1 MPAGLD
7 DGASLLATH
16 GVQGLRIALP
26 TADETAT
33 GNGWTSFWRGYV
45 AQFDDLGRARAEWVR
60 AEECFARGGD
70 ATGLAM
76 AACGLVQAAVL
87 NNQAFDGFEQRAERV
102 AQIEFAPKPANALDL
117 FQLAARLA
125 VAVQNREGEGS
136 AAPFAARAFAALAL
150 DVEPQQRLR
159 TAVAALPALGLALD
173 RVQLDD
179 FFHAGAAL
187 VRSPLVTD
195 YDRALWHLHV
205 VEALFY
211 DAGRGP
217 QLRAELDALE
227 ALPASG
233 GLRVLRA
240 RALVLRAALALGDGK
255 AAEAKAHLDAAH
267 VLLDP
272 LHPHDYSLLHY
283 YLSRHALLV
292 GNADDAWAHLRLC
305 RQKQGEAHMHPE
317 RSTTLLMQ
325 EGFVQSA
332 LHRYE
337 DAARVFQQ
345 AGDLSL
351 GAQATPCHCHVHLTR
366 ALQRLREGAHSDAR
380 AELLAGFTHARAI
393 DLTHFFRALPALAA
407 ELCGTAL
414 DLDAD
419 AAFACKVIAARRL
432 PCPDRGIAHWPWP
445 LRLRLLGDMAI
456 ERDGAAFK
464 PARKAPKRLTDL
476 MRLIAAWG
484 GRRVDAARVAATLW
498 PDAEGDV
505 ARDSLK
511 AMLHRARGLLGADA
525 LQVRDGQIS
534 FDDGTVW
541 LDTWAF
547 EHVTA
552 RIESLLGSTGRAAD
566 QFDDGELARRALQLL
581 ALYRGH
587 FLGEGEVPAWALPM
601 RDRLRARFVRSVELL
616 GQRLERLGR
625 QDEAIHLY
633 RAALEQDNLAEE
645 LYQRLIECHL
655 ARGEQSQALGAY
667 RRCREL
673 LSIVLGLRPSARTEA
688 LAARI
693 SAR

>member
-7 DGASLLATH
+7 DGASLLARH

-33 GNGWTSFWRGYV
+33 DSGWTSFWRGYV
-45 AQFDDLGRARAEWVR
+45 AQFDDLGRAGAEWAR
-60 AEECFARGGD
+60 AEEFFARAGD

-76 AACGLVQAAVL
+76 AACGLVQVTVL
-87 NNQAFDGFEQRAERV
+87 DNQKLDGFEARAERV
-102 AQIEFAPKPANALDL
+102 AQIALAPKPSDALDL
-117 FQLAARLA
+117 FRLAARLA
-125 VAVQNREGEGS
+125 VAAQRREADGLT
-136 AAPFAARAFAALAL
+136 APFAACAFAALAL
-150 DVEPQQRLR
+150 DVDPQQRLR

-173 RVQLDD
+173 RAQLDD
-179 FFHAGAAL
+179 FFHAGGTL

-211 DAGRGP
+211 DASRGP
-217 QLRAELDALE
+217 QLRTELDALE
-227 ALPASG
+227 RLQPSG
-233 GLRVLRA
+233 SLRVLRA
-240 RALVLRAALALGDGK
+240 RGLVLRAALALSDGE

-272 LHPHDYSLLHY
+272 LYPHDYSLLHY
-283 YLSRHALLV
+283 YLSRHALLI
-292 GNADDAWAHLRLC
+292 GHAEDAWAHLRLC
-305 RQKQGEAHMHPE
+305 HQKQAEARMNPE

-325 EGFVQSA
+325 EGFVQCA
-332 LHRYE
+332 LRRYA
-337 DAARVFQQ
+337 DASRVFQQ

-366 ALQRLREGAHSDAR
+366 ALQRLREGAHPDAR
-380 AELLAGFTHARAI
+380 AELLAGFTHARTI

-407 ELCGTAL
+407 ELCGAAL

-419 AAFACKVIAARRL
+419 AAFARKVIDARHL
-432 PCPDRGIAHWPWP
+432 PCPDLGIARWPWP
-445 LRLRLLGDMAI
+445 LRVRMLGDLAI
-456 ERDGAAFK
+456 ERGGVAFK
-464 PARKAPKRLTDL
+464 PARKAPKRLIDL
-476 MRLIAAWG
+476 IRLVVAWG
-484 GRRVDAARVAATLW
+484 GRRVDAARVATALW

-511 AMLHRARGLLGADA
+511 AMLHRARTLLGAAA

-534 FDDGTVW
+534 FDERAAW

-547 EHVTA
+547 EHVAA
-552 RIESLLGSTGRAAD
+552 RVEALLGSTGAAAE
-566 QFDDGELARRALQLL
+566 DGELARRALQLL

-587 FLGEGEVPAWALPM
+587 FLGEGEVPAWALPL

-616 GQRLERLGR
+616 GQRLERTGR

-693 SAR
+693 NAH